1 MPPFRAFL
9 LAGLVAACG
18 LRGAAP
24 AGGPRGPDPSLGAE
38 LTAQLDRAADAWN
51 RGDLDRFVADYAA
64 DSGTTFVDGR
74 RARHGFAFVRE
85 HYRPRFLPGAA
96 RDSLRFEEI
105 EVRPLGAEFALV
117 TARFVLSRGGRTTA
131 SGPFTLVM
139 QRRPEGW
146 RIIHDHSSSDPR

>member
-1 MPPFRAFL
+1 MAPFRVFL
-9 LAGLVAACG
+9 LAGLAAACRPRTATPG
-18 LRGAAP
+18 E
-24 AGGPRGPDPSLGAE
+24 GPRDLDRTLAGE

-117 TARFVLSRGGRTTA
+117 TARFVLFRGGRTTA

-139 QRRPEGW
+139 QHGPGGW
-146 RIIHDHSSSDPR
+146 RIIHDHSSSDPP